1 MPDRIV
7 SPAPRTGCTP
17 RASARAGGF
26 TLVEVLIA
34 LAVVT
39 LISLV
44 VLSALGPWLRL
55 KQSVDNERKLQS
67 VRASVT
73 AYYRANAMALEAEKG
88 ARLGPFENVV
98 PANGQCASARE
109 AFAAVPQHLAD
120 GPDEA
125 ATDGYR
131 NPLCVFVSRQLAR
144 NIDGRLLVYHVF
156 AAVSP
161 GPDGVLDATTTFD
174 PDTGVLSLGEGEDTP
189 SDDRAVLVNGYDVQL
204 ALYQETMARL
214 ARVVDAYETYFT
226 ARYLAWPDRDV
237 TRYYFAASAGDP
249 TYDKPLVSPATNQP
263 VTVDATA
270 EDWPPAETVLAP
282 LGLSPESL
290 RSAWEQENVIEV
302 GVSDESVAGVTVK
315 SPRTSGV
322 GVLPYTALLRTRLP
336 GTDSSGAP
344 IWAVRVAVGHY

>member
-7 SPAPRTGCTP
+7 SPASRTGCTP

-67 VRASVT
+67 VRAAVT

-98 PANGQCASARE
+98 PADGQCASARE

-120 GPDEA
+120 GPDET

-174 PDTGVLSLGEGEDTP
+174 PDTGVLSLGEGESTP

-214 ARVVDAYETYFT
+214 TRVADAYETYFT

-237 TRYYFAASAGDP
+237 TRYYFAASADEP
-249 TYDKPLVSPATNQP
+249 AYDKPLATPENQP
-263 VTVDATA
+263 LTVDATA
-270 EDWPPAETVLAP
+270 GGWSPAETVLAP

-302 GVSDESVAGVTVK
+302 GTYNESAAGVTVK
-315 SPRTSGV
+315 SPHTSGV

-336 GTDSSGAP
+336 GTDSSGAD

>member
-67 VRASVT
+67 VRASVA
-73 AYYRANAMALEAEKG
+73 AYYRANAMALEAEPG

-109 AFAAVPQHLAD
+109 AFAALQQHFAD
-120 GPDEA
+120 GPDEV

-144 NIDGRLLVYHVF
+144 DVDGRTLVYHVF
-156 AAVSP
+156 VAVSP

-174 PDTGVLSLGEGEDTP
+174 PDTGVLSLGEGGDRP

-214 ARVVDAYETYFT
+214 TRVADAYETYFT
-226 ARYLAWPDRDV
+226 ARYLAWPDRDA
-237 TRYYFAASAGDP
+237 TRYYFAASADELA
-249 TYDKPLVSPATNQP
+249 YDKPLVAPESGQP
-263 VTVDATA
+263 LTVAVSGGL
-270 EDWPPAETVLAP
+270 WLSAETALAP

-290 RSAWEQENVIEV
+290 RSAWEQHNSIEV
-302 GVSDESVAGVTVK
+302 GTFNESAAGVTVK

-322 GVLPYTALLRTRLP
+322 GVLPYTALLRVRLP

-344 IWAVRVAVGHY
+344 AWAVRVAVGHY